1 MARLILLR
9 HGKSDWDASFSSD
22 RQRPLAP
29 RGRRAAASVGSTLT
43 AQSLA
48 PDLVL
53 TSPAVRAATTAELA
67 AEAGGWTCPVRVVEE
82 LYGSGVVT
90 VLNVVS
96 QTPLSVQTLM
106 LVGHEPTWS
115 GTVQTLTGA
124 HVAVKTG
131 TAVTID
137 LLGNWSRVADGGEVW
152 SVLQPRSLDD

>member
-9 HGKSDWDASFSSD
+9 HGKSDWDASFNND
-22 RQRPLAP
+22 RGRPLAP

-43 AQSLA
+43 AQGLA

-67 AEAGGWTCPVRVVEE
+67 AEAGGWTCPLRVVEE
-82 LYGSGVVT
+82 LYGSGVAT
-90 VLNVVS
+90 VLDIVS
-96 QTPLSVQTLM
+96 QTAPSVGTLM

-115 GTVQTLTGA
+115 GTVQALTGA

-137 LLGNWSRVADGGEVW
+137 LIGTWARIADGGEVW
-152 SVLQPRSLDD
+152 SVLQPRSLID